1 MRKNCLGQRIL
12 LVRAARGVH
21 HITRHHAVTSQPSN
35 VNAGSTQCN
44 QVKLGVVGGLTD
56 TRISEERSN
65 PRKNRRLIQ
74 VRLWL
79 RRADRYVDRL
89 ARLERHADA
98 AQMRR
103 HRIQ

>member
-1 MRKNCLGQRIL
+1 MLKNCLGQRIH

-21 HITRHHAVTSQPSN
+21 HITRHHAVTRQASHA
-35 VNAGSTQCN
+35 NAGSAQCN
-44 QVKLGVVGGLTD
+44 DVKLGVVGGLTNG
-56 TRISEERSN
+56 RIREERSN
-65 PRKNRRLIQ
+65 PRQNRRLIQ

-98 AQMRR
+98 A
-103 HRIQ
+103 

>member
-1 MRKNCLGQRIL
+1 MFKNCLGQRIH

-21 HITRHHAVTSQPSN
+21 HITRHHAVTRKASYA
-35 VNAGSTQCN
+35 NAGSAQCN
-44 QVKLGVVGGLTD
+44 DVKLGVVGGLTD
-56 TRISEERSN
+56 TRIGEERPN
-65 PRKNRRLIQ
+65 PRQNRRLIK

-98 AQMRR
+98 A
-103 HRIQ
+103 

>member
-1 MRKNCLGQRIL
+1 MLKNGLGQRIH

-21 HITRHHAVTSQPSN
+21 HITRHHAVASQASN
-35 VNAGSTQCN
+35 ANAGSAQCN
-44 QVKLGVVGGLTD
+44 QVKLGIVGGLTD
-56 TRISEERSN
+56 RRIGEEWSN

-79 RRADRYVDRL
+79 RRTDRYVDRL
-89 ARLERHADA
+89 ARLKRHADA